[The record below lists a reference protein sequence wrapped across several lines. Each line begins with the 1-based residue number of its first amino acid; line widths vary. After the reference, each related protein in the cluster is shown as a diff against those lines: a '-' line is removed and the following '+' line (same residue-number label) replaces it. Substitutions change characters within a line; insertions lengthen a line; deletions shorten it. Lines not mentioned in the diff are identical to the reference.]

1 MCTISLIKFLEK
13 KFSNDLSFNDFE
25 KLLID
30 TSNFI
35 LTGEKI
41 KKDKDDDKYNKF
53 LNELDNEL
61 SQILICDPAI
71 GSGAFPVAMMNL
83 ITNIRE
89 FISVN
94 LGKNKSRYELKY
106 NFIKNSIHGV
116 DIDTSAVEI
125 AKLRLWLSLI
135 IEEINIK
142 KTSALPNL
150 QYRIVQGDSLV
161 ESYSNFYFRYD
172 LENIEQRSLLEDD
185 NIQEEF
191 KD

>member
-1 MCTISLIKFLEK
+1 MLF
-13 KFSNDLSFNDFE
+13 
-25 KLLID
+25 
-30 TSNFI
+30 
-35 LTGEKI
+35 
-41 KKDKDDDKYNKF
+41 
-53 LNELDNEL
+53 
-61 SQILICDPAI
+61 
-71 GSGAFPVAMMNL
+71 
-83 ITNIRE
+83 R
-89 FISVN
+89 SVN
-94 LGKNKSRYELKY
+94 LGQNKSRYELKY

-191 KD
+191 KDLIKNQDEFYKSIYTSKKNKLKEKIKSQMEKIVFSTIEKDGGKKDKKNLLKEKFSKSLETNNYHNFFP